1 MIIEAQLE
9 DMTWFLERGL
19 PRQKAIDC
27 AHTIACFRAYMI
39 TPRHE
44 RSVIATTI
52 MNQLPNCQIS
62 NVRVLQRR
70 IQVFAAPENE
80 QDKTGRWSLISG
92 KLGNLNAKKIET
104 TEIERLVEL
113 MGDTRKPSF
122 EMVCAVFNSE
132 RGKDYSVSVVKQ
144 LLNDPNRKSI
154 WTMARDG
161 EAEWKKEYERTIHRE
176 RASEPS
182 MLWSLDG
189 FTIQLYY
196 LDERGVACS
205 NLYAIVVCDCCT
217 DKIVGWSIYD
227 GKTDKSEHVLKAVLN
242 AIRQTGHRPLQLQYD
257 NSSGNKANETQSVF
271 NRLAKFNFP
280 VAPYNGQVK
289 PIERVY
295 GNRIEGQELR
305 LLPNFKGG
313 NITANS
319 LKVRVN
325 PESLKEAII
334 PNRIEAIMQLEA
346 AFESSNNTK
355 VKKYNK
361 SPNEMWYE
369 KTGLMRQNGI
379 NRLMPRI
386 LEIEL
391 FWLEKA
397 KTIKLTKNGLGL
409 RFDGSLETIWYETN
423 DDFYKANVG
432 LSFKV
437 RFNPEND
444 HEVALF
450 DDRDDRFIIMATKQN
465 LVKMAMA
472 DRKEGDGEKITQLIT
487 RRKTDVIE
495 VKEKVQQMK
504 RMQPIDNGFGRVIR
518 KIEFDDIDD
527 YSLQSKTQS
536 NESQDFWENEI
547 NGMPAQSRVSQ
558 PTITSVRKLK
568 AVLDDFA
575 SIGSGI
581 ERTDKRL
588 L

>member
-1 MIIEAQLE
+1 MTIEAQWQ
-9 DMTWFLERGL
+9 DVAWFLEKGL

-27 AHTIACFRAYMI
+27 AHAAACFRAYLVA
-39 TPRHE
+39 E
-44 RSVIATTI
+44 RFERKSIAVQV
-52 MNQLPNCQIS
+52 MNQLPNFSIS
-62 NVRVLQRR
+62 NQEVLRR
-70 IQVFAAPENE
+70 KAQLLLMPESE
-80 QDKTGRWSLISG
+80 IEKTGRWSLISG
-92 KLGNLNAKKIET
+92 KTGNKNAAKVENAD
-104 TEIERLVEL
+104 IERMVEL
-113 MGDTRKPSF
+113 MSDTRKPTF
-122 EMVCAVFNSE
+122 EMVCNVFNTE
-132 RGKDYSVSVVKQ
+132 NDTNYNVSTIK
-144 LLNDPNRKSI
+144 LILNDPNRKSI

-189 FTIQLYY
+189 FTTQLYY

-227 GKTDKSEHVLKAVLN
+227 GKTDKSEYVLKAVLN
-242 AIRQTGHRPLQLQYD
+242 AIQQTGHRPLQLQYD

-271 NRLAKFNFP
+271 KRLAKFNFP

-325 PESLKEAII
+325 PEALKEAMM

-369 KTGLMRQNGI
+369 KTGLMKQNGI

-409 RFDGSLETIWYETN
+409 RFEGSLETIWYETN
-423 DDFYKANVG
+423 DAFYKANVG
-432 LSFKV
+432 LSFRV
-437 RFNPEND
+437 RFNPENYN
-444 HEVALF
+444 EVALF
-450 DDRDDRFIIMATKQN
+450 DDKDDKFVIMATKQD
-465 LVKMAMA
+465 LMKMAMA
-472 DRKEGDGEKITQLIT
+472 DRKEGDGEKIAQLIT

-527 YSLQSKTQS
+527 YSLQSKAQS
-536 NESQDFWENEI
+536 NESQELKENEM
-547 NGMPAQSRVSQ
+547 NDMPTQSRMSQ
-558 PTITSVRKLK
+558 PIMTTRKAK
-568 AVLDDFA
+568 AVLDDIIN
-575 SIGSGI
+575 IGNVI
-581 ERTDKRL
+581 KKTNKRL